1 MPYWIKGILLAVLP
15 TSIVFISGINLNNDP
30 DPMSDF
36 IFWHILLP
44 TSIFL
49 LASSPFV
56 GFLYSKDINKKF
68 IKYLFSIHLI
78 VSIFISLL
86 ISFSIHTAD
95 YQNLI
100 GIKNFSFI
108 EIIFDAIGIFVLS
121 SPLSILSILI
131 RFFIIHSRGKNRLHA

>member
-1 MPYWIKGILLAVLP
+1 MPYWIKSTLLAALP
-15 TSIVFISGINLNNDP
+15 TSIFFISGLNLNNDS
-30 DPMSDF
+30 DPMADF
-36 IFWHILLP
+36 IYWHILLP

-49 LASSPFV
+49 LVSSPFV
-56 GFLYSKDINKKF
+56 GLIYSKDINKKF

-78 VSIFISLL
+78 VSIIISLL

-100 GIKNFSFI
+100 GIKYFSII
-108 EIIFDAIGIFVLS
+108 EILFDAIGIFVLS

-131 RFFIIHSRGKNRLHA
+131 RSFIIHSREKNRLHT